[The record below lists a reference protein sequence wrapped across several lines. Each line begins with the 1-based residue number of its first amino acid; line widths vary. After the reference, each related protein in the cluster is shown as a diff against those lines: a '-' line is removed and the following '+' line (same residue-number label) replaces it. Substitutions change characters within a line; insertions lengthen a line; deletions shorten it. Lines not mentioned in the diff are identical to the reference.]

1 MFLCVYLVGQMFF
14 VRLPSVGQMVFV
26 RLPSWTD
33 GFCAFT

>member
-1 MFLCVYLVGQMFF
+1 MVF

-33 GFCAFT
+33 VCVRLPSWTDGFCAFT